1 MKQGIPSR
9 GEATDAAMAGRA
21 ECVMLNKGPFLLEA
35 IRDLDGLLGRVEKN
49 VYKKTPQ
56 LRRLGSW

>member
-1 MKQGIPSR
+1 
-9 GEATDAAMAGRA
+9 
-21 ECVMLNKGPFLLEA
+21 MLNKGPFLLEA